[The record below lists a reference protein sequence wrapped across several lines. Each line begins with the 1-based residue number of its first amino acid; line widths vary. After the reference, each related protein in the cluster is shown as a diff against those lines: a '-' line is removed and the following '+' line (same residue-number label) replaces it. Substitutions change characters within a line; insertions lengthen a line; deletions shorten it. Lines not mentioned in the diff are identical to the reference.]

1 MTLKRAIHML
11 EAEYER
17 AKQLRFVRNPI
28 AWALFRVWK
37 VADRE
42 GLQSGEDDNS

>member
-1 MTLKRAIHML
+1 ML

-28 AWALFRVWK
+28 AWALYRVWK

-42 GLQSGEDDNS
+42 ESQ